1 MLRTAESFH
10 GWLPRLMPKSMQ
22 RTLDE
27 TLPAWLMAINSEA
40 ERNH

>member
-1 MLRTAESFH
+1 
-10 GWLPRLMPKSMQ
+10 MQ

-27 TLPAWLMAINSEA
+27 TLPAWLKAIKSEA